1 MYSQGGGTGQ
11 DGGGLRLQHNRAAGC
26 EQFLLCETRDVVV
39 MQCEILDSSLH
50 FEQYQPKVVKLHFVV

>member
-1 MYSQGGGTGQ
+1 MV
-11 DGGGLRLQHNRAAGC
+11 GGLRLQHNRAAGC